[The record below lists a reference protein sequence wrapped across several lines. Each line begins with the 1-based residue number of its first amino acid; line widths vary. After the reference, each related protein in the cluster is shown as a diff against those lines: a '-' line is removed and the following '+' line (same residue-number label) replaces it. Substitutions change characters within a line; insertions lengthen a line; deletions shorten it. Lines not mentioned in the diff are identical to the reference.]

1 MASFRMLRAMLSGLA
16 MIVSLMLIV
25 SCASSTDP
33 IAQLVHELNG
43 CQTLKHTAARPN
55 TDPKFAKVI
64 ESVVRQNAPKS
75 GVLLCL
81 MPDQKLPYAESATIR
96 DDAERQM
103 LVLWFERK
111 LLYELDDESLRFVI
125 AHEFGHHLVG
135 GGCPENERRYYLYC
149 EHMIDRFAAK
159 IVGQNAAVLGLT
171 QVMKMMTTR
180 GANAPDIALVKS
192 RIDLLKAHALD

>member
-1 MASFRMLRAMLSGLA
+1 MLAVLAIITSLS
-16 MIVSLMLIV
+16 LIV

-33 IAQLVHELNG
+33 IAQRVRDLNA
-43 CQTLKHTAARPN
+43 CQAVKHSAARPN
-55 TDPKFAKVI
+55 ADPKFIKVI
-64 ESVVRQNAPKS
+64 ESVVRQHAPKG

-96 DDAERQM
+96 DDADQQT

-111 LLYELDDESLRFVI
+111 LLYELDDEPLRFVI
-125 AHEFGHHLVG
+125 AHEFGHHIVG

-149 EHMIDRFAAK
+149 EHMIDRLAAK
-159 IVGQNAAVLGLT
+159 IVGQNSAVLGLT
-171 QVMKMMTTR
+171 QVMKLMTTR

-192 RIDLLKAHALD
+192 RIDLLKTHALD